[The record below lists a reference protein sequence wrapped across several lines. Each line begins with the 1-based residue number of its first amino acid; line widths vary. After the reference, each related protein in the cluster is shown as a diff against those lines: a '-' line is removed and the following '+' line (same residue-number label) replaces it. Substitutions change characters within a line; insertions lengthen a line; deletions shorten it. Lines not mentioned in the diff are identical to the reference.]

1 MSSSCEYTLL
11 KKKVNTILKNKDFS
25 VENIYNCENV
35 LDHVFRIL
43 THFSDKTKTEIINE
57 CNNAFVYYIEFV
69 KQLRDNDNIE
79 IQFTEVDINTFIF
92 NKIFKDI
99 KVKV

>member
-1 MSSSCEYTLL
+1 MSCEYSLL
-11 KKKVNTILKNKDFS
+11 KNKVNTILKNKKYSD
-25 VENIYNCENV
+25 ENIYNCENV

-43 THFSDKTKTEIINE
+43 TNFSNKSKTEIINE
-57 CNNAFVYYIEFV
+57 CSNTFVYYIEFV
-69 KQLRDNDNIE
+69 KQLKDNDNIE

-99 KVKV
+99 EIKI

>member
-1 MSSSCEYTLL
+1 MSCECFLL
-11 KKKVNTILKNKDFS
+11 KKKINTILKNKKYS
-25 VENIYNCENV
+25 AENIYNCENAI
-35 LDHVFRIL
+35 DHVFRIL
-43 THFSDKTKTEIINE
+43 TNFSNKSKTEIINE

-69 KQLRDNDNIE
+69 KQLKDNDNIE

-99 KVKV
+99 KITI